1 MLFPVYAGRHTV
13 LFFEYPAE
21 IIVIGEAA
29 LFRYGGN
36 RERGIF
42 QELPG
47 MTEAQAF
54 DVFRHAPVK
63 ELPGIIIEL
72 PPADVQMVTDTF
84 NGQISAQMSQD
95 VIVKCKLKILSLDG
109 NQVFAE
115 YVRNTGFHDFGRG
128 LDLYI

>member
-1 MLFPVYAGRHTV
+1 
-13 LFFEYPAE
+13 
-21 IIVIGEAA
+21 
-29 LFRYGGN
+29 
-36 RERGIF
+36 
-42 QELPG
+42 

-63 ELPGIIIEL
+63 EQPGIIIEL

-84 NGQISAQMSQD
+84 NGQISVQVSQD

-115 YVRNTGFHDFGRG
+115 YVRNAGFHDFGCG
-128 LDLYI
+128 LDLNI